1 MSDQANSQT
10 ADGGQDN
17 SHVVDET
24 VFPNIKY
31 GQRCLLPATV
41 VWIVAYFAPGILLGQ
56 HTLLV
61 IGLLWMLVGGLP
73 FAAFAWRCFFPE
85 RLVADRD
92 GFRIERPDS
101 RRKSVLVSLGYEKLH
116 EALWRKTSHA
126 WRRALGPLI
135 FMEPVWHQ
143 QPVGTHSLRITWAG
157 PHIFL
162 SQDEIG
168 NLGEFVETLRKRNVP
183 GIARKRAAAPNFFKG

>member
-10 ADGGQDN
+10 GDGKEDN
-17 SHVVDET
+17 SGVVDET

-56 HTLLV
+56 HTLTV
-61 IGLLWMLVGGLP
+61 IGLLWMMVGGLP
-73 FAAFAWRCFFPE
+73 FAAFTWRCFFPE

-101 RRKSVLVSLGYEKLH
+101 RRKAVLVSLGYEKLH
-116 EALWRKTSHA
+116 EALWRKTSRA

-135 FMEPVWHQ
+135 FMEPRCFTMMGQ
-143 QPVGTHSLRITWAG
+143 I
-157 PHIFL
+157 
-162 SQDEIG
+162 
-168 NLGEFVETLRKRNVP
+168 
-183 GIARKRAAAPNFFKG
+183 